1 MLMTLRAPRVQ
12 KPIEAVL
19 DDDTC
24 VIENISTS
32 GGFLKTDQKIPKK
45 KFTIKL
51 RLMGRKT
58 IGINC
63 EPQWENE
70 AGVGFKILD
79 IENSKENFF
88 NDYIKN
94 QFQAFKIYGENRIFT
109 SEIMVTL
116 KDTNVFGNVYFSNYI
131 EYQGTI
137 REKFLLASVPD
148 LHEMLAKTQ
157 VRLVTIDTYNK
168 FVSNAYFGD
177 VLLLELTTSDREKF
191 LLASVP
197 DLHEMLAKTQV
208 RLVTI
213 DTYNKFVSNAYFGDV
228 LLLELTTS
236 DINAAT
242 CKLNITF
249 KNKATGKIVGKGY
262 QRFCVVSS
270 KGKVMR
276 LPQEL
281 LGPLDFYQT
290 FEN

>member
-1 MLMTLRAPRVQ
+1 MLMTLRAPRVE
-12 KPIEAVL
+12 KPIEALL
-19 DDDTC
+19 DDGIC

-32 GGFLKTDQKIPKK
+32 GGFLKTDHNIPKK
-45 KFTIKL
+45 NFNITLK
-51 RLMGRKT
+51 LMGRKT
-58 IGINC
+58 IGIKC

-70 AGVGFKILD
+70 SGVGFKILD

-88 NDYIKN
+88 NNYIEN
-94 QFQAFKIYGENRIFT
+94 QFQAFKIYGKNRVFT

-131 EYQGTI
+131 EYQGSI

-148 LHEMLAKTQ
+148 LHEMLAKTH

-168 FVSNAYFGD
+168 FISNAYFGD
-177 VLLLELTTSDREKF
+177 
-191 LLASVP
+191 
-197 DLHEMLAKTQV
+197 
-208 RLVTI
+208 I
-213 DTYNKFVSNAYFGDV
+213 

-249 KNKATGKIVGKGY
+249 KNKATGKLVGKGY

-276 LPQEL
+276 LPEAL
-281 LGPLDFYQT
+281 LGPLDFYQEI
-290 FEN
+290 EN

>member
-1 MLMTLRAPRVQ
+1 MLMTLRAPRVE

-19 DDDTC
+19 DDGIC

-32 GGFLKTDQKIPKK
+32 GGFLKTGHNIPKK
-45 KFTIKL
+45 KFNITLK
-51 RLMGRKT
+51 LMGRKT
-58 IGINC
+58 IGIKC

-70 AGVGFKILD
+70 SGVGFKILD

-88 NDYIKN
+88 NEYIEN
-94 QFQAFKIYGENRIFT
+94 QFQAFKLYGANRIFT

-131 EYQGTI
+131 EYQGAI

-148 LHEMLAKTQ
+148 LHEMLAKTH

-168 FVSNAYFGD
+168 FISNAYFGD
-177 VLLLELTTSDREKF
+177 
-191 LLASVP
+191 
-197 DLHEMLAKTQV
+197 
-208 RLVTI
+208 I
-213 DTYNKFVSNAYFGDV
+213 

-249 KNKATGKIVGKGY
+249 KNKATGKLVGKGY

-276 LPQEL
+276 LPEAL
-281 LGPLDFYQT
+281 LGPLDFYQ
-290 FEN
+290 EIEK

>member
-109 SEIMVTL
+109 SEFMVTL

-137 REKFLLASVPD
+137 
-148 LHEMLAKTQ
+148 
-157 VRLVTIDTYNK
+157 
-168 FVSNAYFGD
+168 
-177 VLLLELTTSDREKF
+177 REKF

>member
-1 MLMTLRAPRVQ
+1 MLMTLRAPRVE
-12 KPIEAVL
+12 KPIEALL
-19 DDDTC
+19 DDGIC

-32 GGFLKTDQKIPKK
+32 GGFLKIGHNIPKK
-45 KFTIKL
+45 NFNITLKL
-51 RLMGRKT
+51 RGSKS
-58 IGINC
+58 IGIKC
-63 EPQWENE
+63 EPQWENKS
-70 AGVGFKILD
+70 GVGFKILD
-79 IENSKENFF
+79 IENSKETFF
-88 NDYIKN
+88 NEYIEN
-94 QFQAFKIYGENRIFT
+94 QFQAFKTYGTNRIFT

-148 LHEMLAKTQ
+148 LHEMLAKTH

-168 FVSNAYFGD
+168 FISNAYFGD
-177 VLLLELTTSDREKF
+177 
-191 LLASVP
+191 
-197 DLHEMLAKTQV
+197 
-208 RLVTI
+208 I
-213 DTYNKFVSNAYFGDV
+213 

-249 KNKATGKIVGKGY
+249 KNKTTGKLVGKGY

-276 LPQEL
+276 LPEAL
-281 LGPLDFYQT
+281 LGPLDFYQEI
-290 FEN
+290 EN